1 MAILDGFDKQK
12 RYITDIDK
20 NHKLVSE
27 WTHSDTVEFADGE
40 TLTAKE
46 SDIENRLDA
55 AEESLTTKLGNSGTQ
70 TLDGTLLITNGLSS
84 GERGVARVNLLGRI
98 IQGYNWQQTPEDLIL
113 QLNGGKV
120 FIGRYSSTDDLREV
134 VVFKKV
140 PTFCYDDHGSN
151 TWEDSDHN
159 IHHYPSPETFI
170 PRALVTTEYR
180 GQIAEGCKLQQDV
193 TLDSKL
199 TDSKVL
205 QSNIATSYNF
215 RVLLSHSGNDNEETD
230 GVYKSQWLTF
240 NPHTGI
246 LSAYGLN
253 TDADVNIGTGIEL
266 GTASV
271 DAPSYID
278 FHLNSTASS
287 DFTYRIIQQTGGT
300 LDFLYRNPAQ
310 PSQPPAYGDLKAAS
324 FIVSSS
330 EHLKKNIEDI
340 SDDEAKKLLQLRP
353 VSFDYKY
360 GASDQH
366 GLIAEEVMEVL
377 PSMVN
382 IPNGYTEFNPDEPWK
397 APGIDYSKFV
407 PYLIKMIQIQQA
419 EINELKSKID

>member
-46 SDIENRLDA
+46 SDIEDRLDA
-55 AEESLTTKLGNSGTQ
+55 AEESLTTKLGNSGVQ
-70 TLDGTLLITNGLSS
+70 TLDGTLLVTNGFAS
-84 GERGVARVNLLGRI
+84 GERGTSRVNLLGRI
-98 IQGYNWQQTPEDLIL
+98 IQGYSWESIPEDLIL
-113 QLNGGKV
+113 QLNGGRV
-120 FIGRYSSTDDLREV
+120 YIGRYSSTDDLREV

-140 PTFCYDDHGSN
+140 PTYCYDDHGSN

-246 LSAYGLN
+246 LSAYGLRTN
-253 TDADVNIGTGIEL
+253 ADVNIGTGIEL
-266 GTASV
+266 GVAS
-271 DAPSYID
+271 AASPSYID
-278 FHLNSTASS
+278 FHYNTDDTS
-287 DFTYRIIQQTGGT
+287 DFTSRIIAESNSTLNFKGIGGVGAT
-300 LDFLYRNPAQ
+300 LYAGAFTQ
-310 PSQPPAYGDLKAAS
+310 
-324 FIVSSS
+324 VSS
-330 EHLKKNIEDI
+330 ENVKTNIEDI
-340 SDDEAKKLLQLRP
+340 TDAEAKKLLQLRP

-360 GASDQH
+360 TNVTNQR
-366 GLIAEEVMEVL
+366 GLIAEEVQEVY
-377 PSMVN
+377 PEMVFV
-382 IPNGYTEFNPDEPWK
+382 PDGYTEFDPERPDVVPS
-397 APGIDYSKFV
+397 IDYSKFV

-419 EINELKSKID
+419 EIDELKSKID